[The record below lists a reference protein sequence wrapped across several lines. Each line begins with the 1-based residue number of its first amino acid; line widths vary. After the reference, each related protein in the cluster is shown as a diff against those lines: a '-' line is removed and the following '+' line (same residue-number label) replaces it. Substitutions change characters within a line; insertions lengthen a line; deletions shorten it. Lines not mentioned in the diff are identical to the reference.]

1 MDCYLKN
8 IAIRLANNMN
18 DISFTPSDG
27 WLEKFKTRNNIKFKN
42 IHGERAAADLSNK
55 SEFKTK
61 FIEIAK
67 KYKTQDI
74 FNADKTGLFYK
85 AVPTKSLVKDDFE
98 YLIKKGVMKD

>member
-1 MDCYLKN
+1 
-8 IAIRLANNMN
+8 MN
-18 DISFTPSDG
+18 DISFTASDG

-42 IHGERAAADLSNK
+42 IQGERAATDLSNI

-74 FNADKTGLFYK
+74 LMQMKRGCF
-85 AVPTKSLVKDDFE
+85 TKRFQQNL
-98 YLIKKGVMKD
+98 

>member
-1 MDCYLKN
+1 
-8 IAIRLANNMN
+8 MN
-18 DISFTPSDG
+18 DISFTASDG

-42 IHGERAAADLSNK
+42 IQGERAATDLSNI

-85 AVPTKSLVKDDFE
+85 AILTKSLVNHDFE
-98 YLIKKGVMKD
+98 YLIKEGVKERLTLLLGCSLRR